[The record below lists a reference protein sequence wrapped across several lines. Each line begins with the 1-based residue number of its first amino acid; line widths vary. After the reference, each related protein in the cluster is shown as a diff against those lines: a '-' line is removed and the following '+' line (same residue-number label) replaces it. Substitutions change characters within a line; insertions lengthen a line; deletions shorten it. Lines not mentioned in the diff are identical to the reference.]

1 MGIFDHLLGRRTKRF
16 AAGPEPVFN
25 STSGS
30 NSAAP
35 RVPVENQRLMRTL
48 SPGEAFTPTQP
59 KVGRRRLVGREAE
72 LGRILTTLREDH
84 AHVVLYSER
93 GRGKTSLANLVA
105 ESLRRTNS
113 IVARHTCEAGT
124 TFESLMRGL
133 MHDLPPSLLAVRSG
147 LEGVSRHDAEAYG
160 CEAALPSGELRP
172 RDIVTSTQRL
182 NCRHL
187 IFVIDEFDRVEDSGT
202 RERLADTIKQL
213 SDQDVSLQ
221 FFIVGVAENLDQI
234 LGQHPSIQRAV
245 VGIHLS
251 LFSDHDVALLI
262 ARGGRESGLTFRADI
277 VTRVT
282 VLARGMPYMA
292 QLLGLRLSQV
302 AVERGATTV
311 VMEDLL
317 VAVERLIDE
326 GNLRVLTL
334 YAKLTDHGRN
344 PEMVLALRRVATAPQ
359 DPWGRLQVLNAPDHS
374 VTIGGRSISA
384 QCWEQMQAVHVLQ
397 PAMPGS
403 GMFLFGERGLM
414 HHVLLLAARDAA
426 LMDTPPA
433 QPEGKQWTASR
444 DAEMWGPGAH
454 SREPDSTRAH
464 STETRRS
471 DLRAPTARARL
482 ALISRS

>member
-1 MGIFDHLLGRRTKRF
+1 MGIFDHLLGRRTKKF
-16 AAGPEPVFN
+16 AAGTEPVFI
-25 STSGS
+25 STSSS

-35 RVPVENQRLMRTL
+35 KAPVEIQRPTRTL

-72 LGRILTTLREDH
+72 LGRILMALREDH

-105 ESLRRTNS
+105 ESLRRASS

-124 TFESLMRGL
+124 NFESLMRGL
-133 MHDLPPSLLAVRSG
+133 MHDLPPSLLAVRSTP
-147 LEGVSRHDAEAYG
+147 EGNSRHDVDADG

-172 RDIVTSTQRL
+172 RDIVALTQRL
-182 NCRHL
+182 NCRDL
-187 IFVIDEFDRVEDSGT
+187 IFVIDEFDRVEDPGT

-213 SDQDVSLQ
+213 SDQDISLQ

-234 LGQHPSIQRAV
+234 LGEHPSIQRAV
-245 VGIHLS
+245 VGVHLS

-262 ARGGRESGLTFRADI
+262 ARGGRESGLTFRADV
-277 VTRVT
+277 VTRLT

-302 AVERGATTV
+302 AIERGDTTV
-311 VMEDLL
+311 FMEDLL

-334 YAKLTDHGRN
+334 YASLTDHGRN
-344 PEMVLALRRVATAPQ
+344 AEMVLALRRVATAPQ
-359 DPWGRLQVLNAPDHS
+359 DPWGRLQVLDAPGS
-374 VTIGGRSISA
+374 GVTIGGRSITA

-397 PAMPGS
+397 SAMPGS
-403 GMFLFGERGLM
+403 GMFVFGERGLM

-426 LMDTPPA
+426 LMDAIPA
-433 QPEGKQWTASR
+433 QPGATPRTASR
-444 DAEMWGPGAH
+444 DAEMWGTGTH
-454 SREPDSTRAH
+454 SREAEPTRSH
-464 STETRRS
+464 SAETLRS
-471 DLRAPTARARL
+471 DVRAPTPRARL